1 MNTLKHLEKLH
12 LALELL
18 DKNRLFIYDSIDDF
32 KKPLAA
38 FDVALVADIHLENL
52 NRNYPFP
59 LQHLKTLAETCYNC
73 RKKMNEINPPIDS
86 PILRLLD
93 SCIVQ
98 VERVYDKCYG
108 LRDFQIET
116 MQYEEKVYDFLIA
129 IGVYQNDKRHLGGL
143 GYIDWEED
151 NESKK
156 KEDAAKKRDL
166 IDFAKNNLEDVVRT
180 IHSWARENTQY
191 NARIQQNAHAV
202 IAVHNLIQA
211 AKIPNIILGNTQI
224 V

>member
-18 DKNRLFIYDSIDDF
+18 DKNRLFIYDSVDDF

-38 FDVALVADIHLENL
+38 FDVALAADIKLENL
-52 NRNYPFP
+52 DRNYQYP

-73 RKKMNEINPPIDS
+73 RKKMNEINPPLDS
-86 PILRLLD
+86 PILGLLD
-93 SCIVQ
+93 SCIAQ
-98 VERVYDKCYG
+98 VERIYDKCYG
-108 LRDFQIET
+108 LRSFKIKK

-129 IGVYQNDKRHLGGL
+129 IGVYQSDNRHLGGL
-143 GYIDWEED
+143 GYIDWEVD

-156 KEDAAKKRDL
+156 NDDAAKKRDL
-166 IDFAKNNLEDVVRT
+166 IDFAKNNLEDVVHT

-202 IAVHNLIQA
+202 IVVHNLIQA
-211 AKIPNIILGNTQI
+211 AKTPNIILGNTPI